1 MNQQLR
7 LSDSLS
13 LSLPVFSP
21 LLLPPSSVM
30 SQTQVDDTE
39 RDADAGVPSVQQ
51 VVLLCLYVLFSQG
64 LGFRVHYKSLY
75 VLTCPGGGG
84 REDTGLSL
92 DTHTAEQI
100 ESLLIGKEE
109 SEEEEEING
118 TMLGPVLKPV
128 SCGGALRC
136 GHA

>member
-51 VVLLCLYVLFSQG
+51 VVLFVCMSFSPK
-64 LGFRVHYKSLY
+64 V
-75 VLTCPGGGG
+75 
-84 REDTGLSL
+84 
-92 DTHTAEQI
+92 
-100 ESLLIGKEE
+100 
-109 SEEEEEING
+109 
-118 TMLGPVLKPV
+118 
-128 SCGGALRC
+128 
-136 GHA
+136 

>member
-64 LGFRVHYKSLY
+64 LGLRVQGSLTYK
-75 VLTCPGGGG
+75 
-84 REDTGLSL
+84 D
-92 DTHTAEQI
+92 I
-100 ESLLIGKEE
+100 
-109 SEEEEEING
+109 
-118 TMLGPVLKPV
+118 
-128 SCGGALRC
+128 
-136 GHA
+136 